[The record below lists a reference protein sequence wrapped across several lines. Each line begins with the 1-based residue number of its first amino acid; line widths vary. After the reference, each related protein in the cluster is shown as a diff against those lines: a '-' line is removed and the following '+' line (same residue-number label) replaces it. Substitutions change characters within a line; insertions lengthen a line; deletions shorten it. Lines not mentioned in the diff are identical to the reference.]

1 MTSMDMHVWVGY
13 PELTHLEW
21 RSLDGTV
28 LQTAVAAPGMGMSG
42 LLNRREQDPWL
53 DDYELYVRP
62 VSSGEWLRV
71 LLVEPGK
78 ATVSRF
84 DV

>member
-1 MTSMDMHVWVGY
+1 MNMQAWVGY

-21 RSLDGTV
+21 RNLDGTV
-28 LQTAVAAPGMGMSG
+28 LKTAVMAPGMGMSG
-42 LLNRREQDPWL
+42 LLDYREDEPWR

-62 VSSGEWLRV
+62 ASSGDWLRV

>member
-1 MTSMDMHVWVGY
+1 MNMQALANY
-13 PELTHLEW
+13 PEPARLEW

-28 LQTAVAAPGMGMSG
+28 LKTAVMAPGAGMSG
-42 LLNRREQDPWL
+42 LLDYRGDEPWL
-53 DDYELYVRP
+53 GDYELYVRP
-62 VSSGEWLRV
+62 VSSDDWLRV